1 MTDFLRE
8 VFSYLVPRV
17 ALEESI
23 ARLLRVAESNRILD
37 LASGRA
43 GPIVPVWRRLRL
55 VLGRAV
61 RICLTDRYPNL
72 TTHSYLDRISSGEI
86 TYLAEPVDA
95 LVASGFLPA
104 DRIDLPMALE
114 SALKSLS
121 LQLDYSFRNEALLT
135 EALTH
140 RSAASINNERLEF
153 LGDGIL
159 NFIIAASLFE
169 HYPDINE
176 GDLSRLRASLVNR
189 DSLADI
195 AKSLDLGQYIKLGS
209 GELKSGGRRRDSIL
223 ADAVEAILGAVY
235 LDSGFDNCRALIL
248 RLYQDKLRNIPDVQ
262 ELKDPKTRTPGMSI
276 TLLANVVLVLGAL
289 FGLLKVMSGE

>member
-1 MTDFLRE
+1 
-8 VFSYLVPRV
+8 
-17 ALEESI
+17 
-23 ARLLRVAESNRILD
+23 
-37 LASGRA
+37 
-43 GPIVPVWRRLRL
+43 
-55 VLGRAV
+55 
-61 RICLTDRYPNL
+61 
-72 TTHSYLDRISSGEI
+72 
-86 TYLAEPVDA
+86 
-95 LVASGFLPA
+95 
-104 DRIDLPMALE
+104 MALE

-169 HYPDINE
+169 HYPDIDE

-262 ELKDPKTRTPGMSI
+262 ELKDPKTRLQELLQSRQYPLPDYSVLEVSGKAHNQLFKVECAIEDLDCVTTAQGKSRRKAEQAAAKLAIEEVSKKI
-276 TLLANVVLVLGAL
+276 T
-289 FGLLKVMSGE
+289 